1 MKEITLLGRTTH
13 TVTRTTGELVTFHK
27 GVPQYFA
34 DNDDVV
40 SLIQRLQKK
49 EPALFRVAG
58 DIKNIK
64 LPKDWSQLPK
74 RELAA
79 ILDSL
84 GRNKGKL
91 VNHED
96 YVREIEKAIKAKLIN
111 VVFDAPVGEGNIK
124 ALIKENADL
133 KKRVTDLESEMAAQ
147 KKAFAET
154 VAEFRKE
161 MEEKLAKA
169 TKGSGKGKE

>member
-13 TVTRTTGELVTFHK
+13 TVTRTTGELVSFHK

-40 SLIQRLQKK
+40 SSIQRLQKK

-84 GRNKGKL
+84 GRTVGKL

-96 YVREIEKAIKAKLIN
+96 YVREIEKAIKENLIN
-111 VVFDAPVGEGNIK
+111 VVSDTPVGEGNMK
-124 ALIKENADL
+124 ALIKENAEL
-133 KKRVTDLESEMAAQ
+133 KKSMADLEKEVAAQ

-154 VAEFRKE
+154 IAEFRTE
-161 MEEKLAKA
+161 MEQKIEEALKSKD
-169 TKGSGKGKE
+169 KGK